1 MGKFLKSIHESKD
14 LTDEE
19 KANSLNDLLKE
30 IVSGNLA
37 FPYLFAIKKKVE
49 TSIIL
54 EEKNLVIKKIY
65 NISKTERDSSKSHYE

>member
-37 FPYLFAIKKKVE
+37 FPYLFAIKKKGRNFDYFRRKKSGYKE
-49 TSIIL
+49 
-54 EEKNLVIKKIY
+54 NLQHFKKR
-65 NISKTERDSSKSHYE
+65 T